1 MKSFFRNILLGLITL
16 LFVATPVLAKDTWHK
31 FSAKEAQ
38 ASKVGKDKLNPSI
51 KLFMKGEKHA
61 KVIKKIGEYKSNKRS
76 NAFGK
81 SEQATCDNSF
91 LSAMIALQD
100 RAEKEGGNAVIDIY
114 TITKDKKFES
124 AELYSCLKGTM
135 VSNVALMGTV
145 VKLDE

>member
-1 MKSFFRNILLGLITL
+1 MKSCFRIVLLGFITL
-16 LFVATPVLAKDTWHK
+16 MVIATPALAKDAWHQ

-38 ASKVGKDKLNPSI
+38 ASKLGKDKLNPDI

-61 KVIKKIGEYKSNKRS
+61 KVIKKMGEYKANKRS

-81 SEQATCDNSF
+81 SAQATCDTSF
-91 LSAMIALQD
+91 LSALITLQD
-100 RAEKEGGNAVIDIY
+100 RAVKEGGNAVIDIY

-124 AELYSCLKGTM
+124 AEQYSCLKGGV

-145 VKLDE
+145 VQLAK

>member
-1 MKSFFRNILLGLITL
+1 MKSYFRIILLGLITL
-16 LFVATPVLAKDTWHK
+16 VFVATPVLAKDTWHQ

-38 ASKVGKDKLNPSI
+38 ASKVGKDKLNPNI

-81 SEQATCDNSF
+81 SEQATCDTSF
-91 LSAMIALQD
+91 LSALIALQD

-124 AELYSCLKGTM
+124 AEQYSCLKGTM

-145 VKLDE
+145 VQLAE